1 MKLRKRIRCPVL
13 VLLLGLGSYSQL
25 HAAASYPDRPARMI
39 VPLATGGGM
48 DIVAR
53 LFAQKLSDNWG
64 QQVVV
69 DNRPGAGGVI
79 GTELAAK
86 AAPDGYTLV
95 WVSSSHV
102 VLPSVYKNLPYDTV
116 RDFSTVSMLVT
127 YPFILVA
134 HPSVAAKNVNE
145 LIALART
152 KPAQLSYS
160 SAGSGST
167 SHLAAELI
175 KSLSA
180 ADITHVPYKGSGP
193 AITGLL
199 SGEVSIGFFSSSAT
213 LQHVK
218 AGRLNALATT
228 GETRS
233 PMSPHLPTVSE
244 SGVPGYEASTWGGI
258 LFPAATPFPIISR
271 LHSELLRV
279 LRQPEVKDR
288 LATLEAQAV
297 GNSPSEFAAIID
309 KELVK
314 WRKVVRASGAKVD

>member
-1 MKLRKRIRCPVL
+1 MNSRKRNRCPL
-13 VLLLGLGSYSQL
+13 VVGLLALGSHMPL
-25 HAAASYPDRPARMI
+25 HAAASYPDRPVRMI

-64 QQVVV
+64 QQIVV

-79 GTELAAK
+79 GIELAAK
-86 AAPDGYTLV
+86 AAPDGYTLA
-95 WVSSSHV
+95 WVSSSYV
-102 VLPSVYKNLPYDTV
+102 VLPSLYKKLPYDTV
-116 RDFSTVSMLVT
+116 KHFSPVSMLVT
-127 YPFILVA
+127 YPFILAA

-145 LIALART
+145 LIALA
-152 KPAQLSYS
+152 KSKSAPLSYS

-167 SHLAAELI
+167 SHLAAELL

-199 SGEVSIGFFSSSAT
+199 SGEVSIGFFSSLAT

-218 AGRLNALATT
+218 AGRLKALATT
-228 GETRS
+228 GEKRS
-233 PMSPHLPTVSE
+233 AMLSHLPTVSE
-244 SGVPGYEASTWGGI
+244 SGVPGYEASTWGG
-258 LFPAATPFPIISR
+258 LLVPAAAPLLIINR
-271 LHSELLRV
+271 LHGELLRV
-279 LRQPEVKDR
+279 LKQQDVKDR

-297 GNSPSEFAAIID
+297 GNSPSEFAAIIE
-309 KELVK
+309 KELAK
-314 WRKVVRASGAKVD
+314 WSKVVRASGAKVD